1 MIHVQVQPERV
12 KRLNIAAVDMSLRR
26 LAARRALVRRFRF
39 EEGNDRGR
47 YMNFN
52 FTTAKPAALWEA
64 LRAGPFR
71 SALLRS
77 AAMVLCEGE
86 NGWDDYLCFIT
97 GTVGESSI
105 HLRLP
110 LGMKSNEDA
119 SSVPAI
125 RANQFSRQI
134 RSPRRSLG

>member
-1 MIHVQVQPERV
+1 MRTIHIQVQPARV
-12 KRLNIAAVDMSLRR
+12 KRLNVAPVDMSLRR
-26 LAARRALVRRFRF
+26 LAARRALVRRVRF

-52 FTTAKPAALWEA
+52 YTTAKPARLWRA

-86 NGWDDYLCFIT
+86 NGWDDYLLL
-97 GTVGESSI
+97 
-105 HLRLP
+105 HHW
-110 LGMKSNEDA
+110 D
-119 SSVPAI
+119 
-125 RANQFSRQI
+125 
-134 RSPRRSLG
+134 RR

>member
-1 MIHVQVQPERV
+1 MRRRREIEMRMIHVQVQPERV
-12 KRLNIAAVDMSLRR
+12 KRLNIAAVDASLRR

-39 EEGNDRGR
+39 EEGNDRCR

-71 SALLRS
+71 SVLLRS

-86 NGWDDYLCFIT
+86 NGWDDYLLLHHWDRRLKLDPPPT
-97 GTVGESSI
+97 HSSNA
-105 HLRLP
+105 LKGR
-110 LGMKSNEDA
+110 
-119 SSVPAI
+119 
-125 RANQFSRQI
+125 RAKRA
-134 RSPRRSLG
+134 RR